1 MSVHQQDISR
11 QGARLQVYLDGLTGV
26 AGHADRVVPIENYT
40 KGLMLPIERK
50 SVEPM
55 AARLAP
61 GNVRQMH
68 QSLHHIV
75 ADAPWSDDALLKQV
89 RRQVLPAMT
98 RKHALAAWI
107 VDDTGFPKK
116 GTHSVG
122 VTRQY
127 CGQLGKQ
134 ENCRVAVSLSLATEQ
149 ASLPVAYRLYLPEI
163 WAQDPAR
170 RTPAGVSQEV
180 RFQTKPDIAL
190 DQIRML
196 VEED

>member
-1 MSVHQQDISR
+1 M
-11 QGARLQVYLDGLTGV
+11 
-26 AGHADRVVPIENYT
+26 ENYM

-75 ADAPWSDDALLKQV
+75 AAAPWSDEALLKQV

-98 RKHALAAWI
+98 KKHALAAWI

-116 GTHSVG
+116 GFHSVG

-127 CGQLGKQ
+127 CGQL
-134 ENCRVAVSLSLATEQ
+134 
-149 ASLPVAYRLYLPEI
+149 
-163 WAQDPAR
+163 AR
-170 RTPAGVSQEV
+170 RRTAEW
-180 RFQTKPDIAL
+180 R
-190 DQIRML
+190 
-196 VEED
+196 